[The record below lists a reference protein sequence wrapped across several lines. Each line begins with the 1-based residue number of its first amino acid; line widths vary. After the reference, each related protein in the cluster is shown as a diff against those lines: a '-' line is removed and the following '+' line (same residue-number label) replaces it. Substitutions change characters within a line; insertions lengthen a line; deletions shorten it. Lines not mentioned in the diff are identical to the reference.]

1 MYPFIYTFIHPFI
14 QTDRVECDVPTPM
27 SEPSYLTLPQVYR
40 VAAAAP
46 FTPFD
51 TMYIDSQHSG
61 TKETS
66 HVCVDFPRLTSPRL
80 ASHLQLQLKLQSTMC
95 YNSAEQSRTECVII
109 VCMYS
114 LLVC

>member
-1 MYPFIYTFIHPFI
+1 MYLPIRLNLATSPFSCI
-14 QTDRVECDVPTPM
+14 E
-27 SEPSYLTLPQVYR
+27 YR
-40 VAAAAP
+40 VAVAAAAAP

-51 TMYIDSQHSG
+51 TMYTDSYYSG
-61 TKETS
+61 TRKRLMLG
-66 HVCVDFPRLTSPRL
+66 CIDFPRLTSPRL
-80 ASHLQLQLKLQSTMC
+80 ASHLQLQLQLQLKLQSTMY